1 MISKACEPCRR
12 RKIKC
17 DGATVC
23 HGCRSKP
30 AMCTY
35 RLKARNRPRK
45 PKTPV
50 LTEISN
56 SETPEDSQ
64 GDSVYPTSI
73 AASNGGGES
82 GTHEQLVYGPTS
94 TFAFLQ
100 TLHDELI
107 HRRILESKNKAQS
120 LDAFT
125 KRTIFFGLPSRVDP
139 LSLPSEQ
146 RMEDILLKS
155 TAIEFLQAFEK
166 YSSHALPF
174 IKVDKNQMLLD
185 SLYNAGADNA
195 SMSQDK
201 ARLLMILAI
210 GALSTSETDTAET
223 ILIHAKR
230 EVVLFGDVATL
241 PMVQFCLLMSEYHL
255 NMGRP
260 NAAYLQVCSACTRA
274 MSMGLH
280 SQVGVDAVGEDLQL
294 RLTTFWALYFQQT
307 WICFIVGRKGIIKRS
322 DISCQYPDDQPMLV
336 DLCNLA
342 AIQEEA
348 TSCPNGQRYCSLS
361 QMYGNTRKLHLRS
374 WDVCGDLWFG
384 PSPLRCQGSGADKMA
399 QLLVCNIYYHFIHTV
414 YRPFLIAESAL
425 RASGQCERA
434 NAIWIRQVCRCATD
448 AAEDS
453 IVLTHQIF
461 KSVDTKGMRRY
472 NAFFL
477 ETSCAILLYASMR
490 HPSKHPHHRDIVGVA
505 IECLQL
511 MVDDDP
517 VRNSILHIQKIID
530 AVERYIDG
538 PLSREMD
545 GPSSHAAISQLP
557 NSDQAR
563 GRSESL
569 PWDDTMDVASS
580 SIAGGVDCMFTGFL
594 DLLPLDRSFVQ
605 LAEEGTDMVT

>member
-1 MISKACEPCRR
+1 
-12 RKIKC
+12 
-17 DGATVC
+17 
-23 HGCRSKP
+23 
-30 AMCTY
+30 MCTY

-64 GDSVYPTSI
+64 GDSMYPASI

-107 HRRILESKNKAQS
+107 HRRILEFKNKAQS

-174 IKVDKNQMLLD
+174 IKVDNNQMLLD

-280 SQVGVDAVGEDLQL
+280 SQVEVDAVGEDLQL

-307 WICFIVGRKGIIKRS
+307 WICFIVGRKEIIKRS

-361 QMYGNTRKLHLRS
+361 Q
-374 WDVCGDLWFG
+374 
-384 PSPLRCQGSGADKMA
+384 
-399 QLLVCNIYYHFIHTV
+399 I
-414 YRPFLIAESAL
+414 
-425 RASGQCERA
+425 
-434 NAIWIRQVCRCATD
+434 CATD

-461 KSVDTKGMRRY
+461 KSVDTKG
-472 NAFFL
+472 
-477 ETSCAILLYASMR
+477 
-490 HPSKHPHHRDIVGVA
+490 
-505 IECLQL
+505 
-511 MVDDDP
+511 
-517 VRNSILHIQKIID
+517 IID
-530 AVERYIDG
+530 AVERYICG

-545 GPSSHAAISQLP
+545 GPSSHAANSQLP

-569 PWDDTMDVASS
+569 PWDNTMDVASS
-580 SIAGGVDCMFTGFL
+580 SIAGGVDYMFTGFL
-594 DLLPLDRSFVQ
+594 DLLPLDPSFVQ
-605 LAEEGTDMVT
+605 LAEEGTDMAT

>member
-1 MISKACEPCRR
+1 MRAMP
-12 RKIKC
+12 
-17 DGATVC
+17 
-23 HGCRSKP
+23 P
-30 AMCTY
+30 AKDQV
-35 RLKARNRPRK
+35 RWRNGLPWMSEPRK

-64 GDSVYPTSI
+64 GDSMYPASI

-107 HRRILESKNKAQS
+107 HRRILEFKNKAQS

-174 IKVDKNQMLLD
+174 IKVDNNQML
-185 SLYNAGADNA
+185 
-195 SMSQDK
+195 
-201 ARLLMILAI
+201 
-210 GALSTSETDTAET
+210 
-223 ILIHAKR
+223 
-230 EVVLFGDVATL
+230 
-241 PMVQFCLLMSEYHL
+241 
-255 NMGRP
+255 
-260 NAAYLQVCSACTRA
+260 
-274 MSMGLH
+274 
-280 SQVGVDAVGEDLQL
+280 
-294 RLTTFWALYFQQT
+294 
-307 WICFIVGRKGIIKRS
+307 WICFIVGRKEIIKRS

-399 QLLVCNIYYHFIHTV
+399 QLLVCNTYYHFIHTV

-425 RASGQCERA
+425 RAS
-434 NAIWIRQVCRCATD
+434 D

-477 ETSCAILLYASMR
+477 ETSCAILLYASMG

-530 AVERYIDG
+530 AIERYICG

-545 GPSSHAAISQLP
+545 GPSSHAANSQLP

-569 PWDDTMDVASS
+569 PWDNTMDVASS

-594 DLLPLDRSFVQ
+594 DLLPLDPSFVQ
-605 LAEEGTDMVT
+605 LAEEGTDMAT

>member
-1 MISKACEPCRR
+1 
-12 RKIKC
+12 
-17 DGATVC
+17 
-23 HGCRSKP
+23 
-30 AMCTY
+30 
-35 RLKARNRPRK
+35 
-45 PKTPV
+45 
-50 LTEISN
+50 
-56 SETPEDSQ
+56 
-64 GDSVYPTSI
+64 
-73 AASNGGGES
+73 
-82 GTHEQLVYGPTS
+82 
-94 TFAFLQ
+94 
-100 TLHDELI
+100 
-107 HRRILESKNKAQS
+107 
-120 LDAFT
+120 
-125 KRTIFFGLPSRVDP
+125 
-139 LSLPSEQ
+139 
-146 RMEDILLKS
+146 
-155 TAIEFLQAFEK
+155 
-166 YSSHALPF
+166 
-174 IKVDKNQMLLD
+174 MLLD

-425 RASGQCERA
+425 RAS
-434 NAIWIRQVCRCATD
+434 D

-461 KSVDTKGMRRY
+461 KSVDTKG
-472 NAFFL
+472 
-477 ETSCAILLYASMR
+477 
-490 HPSKHPHHRDIVGVA
+490 V
-505 IECLQL
+505 
-511 MVDDDP
+511 
-517 VRNSILHIQKIID
+517 
-530 AVERYIDG
+530 
-538 PLSREMD
+538 
-545 GPSSHAAISQLP
+545 
-557 NSDQAR
+557 
-563 GRSESL
+563 SESFIGS
-569 PWDDTMDVASS
+569 AC
-580 SIAGGVDCMFTGFL
+580 A
-594 DLLPLDRSFVQ
+594 
-605 LAEEGTDMVT
+605 

>member
-1 MISKACEPCRR
+1 
-12 RKIKC
+12 
-17 DGATVC
+17 
-23 HGCRSKP
+23 
-30 AMCTY
+30 MCTY

-64 GDSVYPTSI
+64 GDSVYPASI

-260 NAAYLQVCSACTRA
+260 NGAYLQVCSACTRA

-322 DISCQYPDDQPMLV
+322 DISCQHPDDQPMLV

-342 AIQEEA
+342 AIQEES
-348 TSCPNGQRYCSLS
+348 TSCPNGRRYCLLS

-425 RASGQCERA
+425 RASGQFERA

-461 KSVDTKGMRRY
+461 KSVDTKG
-472 NAFFL
+472 
-477 ETSCAILLYASMR
+477 
-490 HPSKHPHHRDIVGVA
+490 V
-505 IECLQL
+505 
-511 MVDDDP
+511 
-517 VRNSILHIQKIID
+517 
-530 AVERYIDG
+530 
-538 PLSREMD
+538 
-545 GPSSHAAISQLP
+545 
-557 NSDQAR
+557 
-563 GRSESL
+563 SESFIGS
-569 PWDDTMDVASS
+569 AC
-580 SIAGGVDCMFTGFL
+580 A
-594 DLLPLDRSFVQ
+594 
-605 LAEEGTDMVT
+605 